1 MNCQDVQEENPLLHC
16 SFEGGRHVGPP
27 KGRTGDAIVEAT
39 TQKGLQDVPPSPA
52 YEILRT
58 RLALGQCLQPQQIPD
73 DETDEWD
80 RKSLLPTDRPLSLKP
95 CDDLMSKCCCLG

>member
-39 TQKGLQDVPPSPA
+39 TQKGLQDVRPSPA

-58 RLALGQCLQPQQIPD
+58 RLALGQCPQPQQIPD
-73 DETDEWD
+73 EMRRMSGTE
-80 RKSLLPTDRPLSLKP
+80 SLSYPPIDHFL
-95 CDDLMSKCCCLG
+95 